1 MVYMMSNTSKQ
12 FRHGK
17 VSFLILF
24 AGLILLTG
32 CGKLGDGRENENA
45 ETRAPS
51 LVLTSYISEDS
62 ILTCEYELTA
72 PQDATY
78 LQINVEQYSNGESD
92 CLFTGGVSI
101 GEDRVPISQLSG
113 SITMTAAD
121 NDPLSLIID
130 ILDSCGIRYEIP
142 IDALDTIFTSKVM
155 TTPIS
160 PTINETIRLVELI
173 PNDFDISE
181 SISVEIIF
189 GDQDDA
195 FSLLGNA

>member
-78 LQINVEQYSNGESD
+78 LQINVEQILLNVPVNKTY
-92 CLFTGGVSI
+92 LF
-101 GEDRVPISQLSG
+101 LS
-113 SITMTAAD
+113 T
-121 NDPLSLIID
+121 
-130 ILDSCGIRYEIP
+130 
-142 IDALDTIFTSKVM
+142 F
-155 TTPIS
+155 
-160 PTINETIRLVELI
+160 
-173 PNDFDISE
+173 
-181 SISVEIIF
+181 
-189 GDQDDA
+189 
-195 FSLLGNA
+195 